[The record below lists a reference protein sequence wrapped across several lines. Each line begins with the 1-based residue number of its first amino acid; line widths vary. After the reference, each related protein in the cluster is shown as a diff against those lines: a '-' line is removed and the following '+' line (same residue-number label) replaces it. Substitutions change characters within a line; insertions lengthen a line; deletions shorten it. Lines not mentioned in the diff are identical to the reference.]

1 MGYVSSSFLTF
12 WRRNPD
18 KVVTP
23 EELGFNA
30 YYFLTRDCAV
40 SPGGVGDGF
49 HTQEELRQVVQNDL
63 DVWEGSNRDP
73 RKRDILDESK
83 RLLAAMERVEAAKVD
98 YLPDELRTI
107 DEDLR
112 TRATELLKM
121 AWEINDG
128 KVDMTV
134 IDRAWRK
141 YDGNEGAQDELRR
154 IMEHLERNS

>member
-1 MGYVSSSFLTF
+1 
-12 WRRNPD
+12 
-18 KVVTP
+18 VTP

-121 AWEINDG
+121 AWDFNNGQIDSS
-128 KVDMTV
+128 V

-141 YDGNEGAQDELRR
+141 HEGNDAAQDELRR